1 MSSPTNP
8 PSDTHA
14 ERNPPPRFFG
24 LMKAT
29 TVFLA
34 AALLAQGLTAGQLLS
49 NADGGGLHQNT
60 GGVVTFALVLQTIA
74 ALLVW
79 RAGRGSGRY
88 LAVTAVLWVFVSIQ
102 FTVHD
107 NVAVHVPLGVALF
120 GAGAVLT
127 AQVWTTRPAKPAE
140 LRTGR

>member
-1 MSSPTNP
+1 MSSPTKP
-8 PSDTHA
+8 PSETHA
-14 ERNPPPRFFG
+14 DRDLFPRFFG

-34 AALLAQGLTAGQLLS
+34 AALLMQGVTAGQLLS
-49 NADGGGLHQNT
+49 DADGGQLHRNT
-60 GGVVTFALVLQTIA
+60 GGVVTFALVLQIIA

-79 RAGRGSGRY
+79 RVGRGSGRY
-88 LAVTAVLWVFVSIQ
+88 LAVTALLFVFVGIQ
-102 FTVHD
+102 FIV
-107 NVAVHVPLGVALF
+107 NGNAAVHVPLGVALF

-140 LRTGR
+140 LRTGP